1 MSSSS
6 STLLPSSSSGTPSA
20 SAHPVSSTS
29 TNGMDH
35 DDKQK
40 IDRSNQKNHLNSSNI
55 QDGQEEEDNDRDTAY
70 FQYYAL
76 LSHQAQ
82 MLQDSVRTTAYQKA
96 ILGHG
101 NQCFLDKYVIDVG
114 AGNGILSIFSAQ
126 AGAKKVYAIE
136 ASNMV
141 ERLQHFIN
149 ASKQP
154 QFDGS
159 TLNPWLADRIKPI
172 SSKMEDVTVQMLGDG
187 VEKVDTIISECL
199 GVLLVHERMCES
211 FLDARDRFLKP
222 GGSVLPSSGTICLA
236 PIEDKVVWEEAA
248 NKARFWDNRNFYGV
262 DVTPFSEAAWEE
274 SFSSPVV
281 GCFGPLIVL
290 TPSNDYQIDF
300 QTISKENL
308 KRFTI
313 PLRFEMTQTA
323 VVHGLGGWFD
333 LHFLPFSSSSP
344 MTGATFADG
353 SDTAN
358 MIPDLEMSMNQSS
371 DQPASKDATSLNMST
386 LSAIADLAA
395 LNGNVGETGLSDTT
409 HLDPSI
415 SSTYMTTSP
424 YATPTHWQ
432 QVRFLL
438 REPLA
443 VNKGQTLVGT
453 MLCEVNQYRSYTL
466 TANLHVQGSLDVHTQ
481 RTAQWRLDRQIYSW
495 TSASPAPQ

>member
-1 MSSSS
+1 
-6 STLLPSSSSGTPSA
+6 
-20 SAHPVSSTS
+20 
-29 TNGMDH
+29 MDH
-35 DDKQK
+35 DSKQ
-40 IDRSNQKNHLNSSNI
+40 ITTISNQKKNVPNE
-55 QDGQEEEDNDRDTAY
+55 EEEDNDRDTAY

-96 ILGHG
+96 IFGHG
-101 NQCFLDKYVIDVG
+101 PQCFQDKYVIDVG
-114 AGNGILSIFSAQ
+114 AGNGILSIFAAQ
-126 AGAKKVYAIE
+126 AGAKKVFAIE

-141 ERLQHFIN
+141 ERLQHFVN

-159 TLNPWLADRIKPI
+159 TLNPWLGDRIKPV
-172 SSKMEDVTVQMLGDG
+172 SSKMEDVTVENLGDG

-313 PLRFEMTQTA
+313 PLSFEMTQTA

-333 LHFLPFSSSSP
+333 LHFLPLPSSSP

-353 SDTAN
+353 SDTST
-358 MIPDLEMSMNQSS
+358 MIPDLEMSLNQGNDQQPSSS
-371 DQPASKDATSLNMST
+371 DATTLNMST

-395 LNGNVGETGLSDTT
+395 LNGNAGDSGMSDTT
-409 HLDPSI
+409 HLDPSV

-443 VNKGQTLVGT
+443 VNKGQKLVGT

-466 TANLHVQGSLDVHTQ
+466 TAKLQIQGSSDIHSQ
-481 RTAQWRLDRQIYSW
+481 RSAQWRLDRQIYSW
-495 TSASPAPQ
+495 TSSHPSAAQ